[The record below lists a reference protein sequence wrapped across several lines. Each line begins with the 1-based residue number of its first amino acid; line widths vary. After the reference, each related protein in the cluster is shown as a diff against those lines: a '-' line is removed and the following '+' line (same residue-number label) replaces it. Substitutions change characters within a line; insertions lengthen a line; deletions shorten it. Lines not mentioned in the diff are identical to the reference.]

1 MLALLTGGSGSGKS
15 EYAENLAVR
24 LHGEHA
30 ASRKTGDAEQMSRS
44 FNNPSISHSAM
55 EKAVS
60 SPGSATTL
68 RSSSSAASSSAGAGC
83 SSDAI
88 PFSSGDT
95 VLLEDLPNLLSNELY
110 EEEPA
115 EDLHEAVLQ
124 PLFQLSERGVRV
136 VVVTGSVCSDGPSP
150 YPETERFKKIL
161 SELNCELAMRAE
173 FAAELCAGIPLVLK
187 QQISP
192 HGL

>member
-30 ASRKTGDAEQMSRS
+30 ASRKTGDAEQPGRLIYLATMR
-44 FNNPSISHSAM
+44 NTGGDGETAERIRRHR
-55 EKAVS
+55 KAREGKGFVTVEC
-60 SPGSATTL
+60 GRTI
-68 RSSSSAASSSAGAGC
+68 G
-83 SSDAI
+83 AI

>member
-30 ASRKTGDAEQMSRS
+30 ASRQTGVEEQPGRLIYLATMRNTGGDGETAER
-44 FNNPSISHSAM
+44 IRRHR
-55 EKAVS
+55 KAREGKGFVTVEC
-60 SPGSATTL
+60 GRTI
-68 RSSSSAASSSAGAGC
+68 G
-83 SSDAI
+83 AI

-115 EDLHEAVLQ
+115 EDLH
-124 PLFQLSERGVRV
+124 
-136 VVVTGSVCSDGPSP
+136 SVCSDGPSP